1 MNQNK
6 NIGELLSFG
15 KEYLSD
21 RNIDTSIIDAQL
33 LLMHVLNLS
42 KIQILTH
49 KELEV
54 DNTKVSQYIDL
65 LCERGTNKPIQY
77 ILGNKEFMSLDF
89 DVNSK
94 TLIPRAD
101 TEILVETIL
110 NTAKTN
116 SIKYIMDIGT
126 GTGCIAISLLY
137 YNKNMKAV
145 AVDRDIEILQ
155 LAKTNAIKHKVEKR
169 IKFIESNLFENVDN
183 SYLGKFDAIIS
194 NPPYIPSDEI
204 NSLMPDVKN
213 YEPITALDGGYDG
226 LNFYREITLKA
237 KYYIKKGGFLF
248 YEIGYNQSND
258 VSQIMLQNG
267 LENIQVINDLA
278 SLPRVVVGN
287 KNF

>member
-1 MNQNK
+1 MSQNK

-21 RNIDTSIIDAQL
+21 KNIDTSIIDAQL
-33 LLMHVLNLS
+33 ILMHVLNLS

-54 DNTKVSQYIDL
+54 DNTKVSQYIEL
-65 LCERGTNKPIQY
+65 LCQRGANKPIQY
-77 ILGNKEFMSLDF
+77 ILGNKEFMSLNF
-89 DVNSK
+89 DVNNK

-110 NTAKTN
+110 NIAKTN

-169 IKFIESNLFENVDN
+169 IKFIESNLFENIDN

-267 LENIQVINDLA
+267 LENIKVINDLA